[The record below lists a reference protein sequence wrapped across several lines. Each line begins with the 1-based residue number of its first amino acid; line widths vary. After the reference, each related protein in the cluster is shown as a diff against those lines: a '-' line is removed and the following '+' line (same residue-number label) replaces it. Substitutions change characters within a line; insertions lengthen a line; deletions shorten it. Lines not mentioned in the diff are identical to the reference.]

1 MKALVPSN
9 GIAVGPMTS
18 TGHALGMEELL
29 RRPARLEL
37 ERTRIEIP
45 EPELRV
51 TWVRDMEEDEARVL
65 LHPQKTKRPEALAG
79 RIRARHHAIARML
92 VAGAKDKEI
101 CEAIGVSQP
110 TLSHLRDSPAFM
122 ALYLEYSAMA
132 DEAAI
137 DLRTRMTAAAGLGVD
152 ELTRRLAEAPEQIP
166 TKDLKEITTVM
177 LDRVG
182 HGATTKVEA
191 TTAVLTLEDIRAM
204 KSASRRQVIEHEGTS
219 TAGSPVG
226 SPADNHP
233 ATGEDSL

>member
-1 MKALVPSN
+1 
-9 GIAVGPMTS
+9 
-18 TGHALGMEELL
+18 
-29 RRPARLEL
+29 
-37 ERTRIEIP
+37 
-45 EPELRV
+45 
-51 TWVRDMEEDEARVL
+51 
-65 LHPQKTKRPEALAG
+65 
-79 RIRARHHAIARML
+79 
-92 VAGAKDKEI
+92 
-101 CEAIGVSQP
+101 
-110 TLSHLRDSPAFM
+110 M

-191 TTAVLTLEDIRAM
+191 TTAVLTLEDIREM
-204 KSASRRQVIEHEGTS
+204 KSASRRQVIEHQETSTS

-226 SPADNHP
+226 SPVTGHPADNHP
-233 ATGEDSL
+233 ATGEDSP

>member
-1 MKALVPSN
+1 MKANVST
-9 GIAVGPMTS
+9 GIAAGPLSS
-18 TGHALGMEELL
+18 TGEALGMEELL
-29 RRPARLEL
+29 RSPAKKVLGGNAVV
-37 ERTRIEIP
+37 IP
-45 EPELRV
+45 NEPLAIL
-51 TWVRDMEEDEARVL
+51 WVRDMESKEAEFL

-79 RIRARHHAIARML
+79 KIRARHHAIARML

-101 CEAIGVSQP
+101 CEAIGISQP
-110 TLSHLRDSPAFM
+110 TLGHLKDSPAFM

-132 DEAAI
+132 DEAAL

-191 TTAVLTLEDIRAM
+191 TTAVLTLEDIRQM
-204 KSASRRQVIEHEGTS
+204 KSQSRRQVIEHEGS
-219 TAGSPVG
+219 
-226 SPADNHP
+226 D
-233 ATGEDSL
+233 